1 VKIIVCIKRV
11 VDTETRVKIG
21 SDGKAIDLGGVQFVM
36 APYDEMAVEK
46 ALQLRDAA
54 SEGKVTVLS
63 VGAAEATK
71 ELRTAMA
78 MGADDAL
85 HVVAA
90 ERLGPEATAAALAA
104 AIRGREFDMILCG
117 KQATDEDN
125 AAVGPMLAALL
136 DLPCV
141 AFVHGLEVEDGKA
154 VAEREIDGE
163 TEFLEVDLPALFTA
177 QKGLAEPRYPG
188 LKGIMAAKKKPL
200 ENVDLE
206 RTADRSE
213 IEALELPPPR
223 AEMVPIEPTPEGMQ
237 ALLTALR
244 NEKKVL

>member
-1 VKIIVCIKRV
+1 MNIIVCIKRV

-21 SDGKAIDLGGVQFVM
+21 PDGKNIDLSGVQFVM

-46 ALQLRDAA
+46 ALRLRETSGDA
-54 SEGKVTVLS
+54 KVTVLT
-63 VGAAEATK
+63 VGPAEATK

-85 HVVAA
+85 HVVTP

-104 AIRGREFDMILCG
+104 AIKDRPFDLVLCG

-136 DLPCV
+136 DVPCA
-141 AFVHGLEVEDGKA
+141 AFVHGLEIEDGKA
-154 VAEREIDGE
+154 VVEREIDGE
-163 TEFLEVDLPALFTA
+163 AEFLEVELPALFTA

-200 ENVDLE
+200 ENVDFE
-206 RTADRSE
+206 RTPDPSE
-213 IEALELPPPR
+213 TEALTLPPPR
-223 AEMVPIEPTPEGMQ
+223 GAMVSIEPTPEGMQ